1 MRFTSIYFLNYTTQ
15 FKVHISFAITI
26 AVEGFYPKN
35 SAGYTITHFTSF
47 GQALPL
53 ITLVISMVAS
63 SFGMTKFFL
72 QGPIPILPKE
82 SPVNGLI
89 SLPFICTL
97 IINSMFAV
105 RMICIENSLFS
116 SYRHQRYYDKDS
128 RDPTQITIDPIL
140 PPEYRVLAYLA
151 PCFISFAINAT
162 RLFKTGNN
170 LRSIIMKYPQILL
183 SPCFTP
189 FAFEGC
195 KENSFKIWR
204 VGTIC
209 NAFFIGCLPQ
219 VVALIM
225 EFHRGIVNWDFL
237 GLTLSPEFIYEN
249 NDALFK
255 SRYGNSIFAITTG
268 GVFFFLIMLTFFTD
282 KIFKKGGIY
291 CKCFSILC
299 FPCPNNCLDLD
310 SEMPHSQPVQTN
322 PIIPNND
329 DESDMEQI
337 DPNEEAKEDKK
348 PYIQIYIYP
357 KRKKKSLRGNS
368 LLEQGIE
375 LNEVNMKYSV
385 DYHLFYKRF
394 VDRL

>member
-1 MRFTSIYFLNYTTQ
+1 M
-15 FKVHISFAITI
+15 HISFAITI
-26 AVEGFYPKN
+26 AVEGFYPQN
-35 SAGYTITHFTSF
+35 SAGYTITQFTSF
-47 GQALPL
+47 KQALPL

-72 QGPIPILPKE
+72 QGPIPILPKD

-97 IINSMFAV
+97 LINSMFAV
-105 RMICIENSLFS
+105 RVICIENSFFS
-116 SYRHQRYYDKDS
+116 SYRYQRYYTESGLD
-128 RDPTQITIDPIL
+128 QATIDPII
-140 PPEYRVLAYLA
+140 PPEYRLVVYLV
-151 PCFISFAINAT
+151 PSLISFIINAT
-162 RLFKTGNN
+162 RLFKTVTN
-170 LRSIIMKYPQILL
+170 LRPIIMKYPQIFLA
-183 SPCFTP
+183 PCFTP

-204 VGTIC
+204 GGTIC

-237 GLTLSPEFIYEN
+237 GLTLEPEAIFEN

-255 SRYGNSIFAITTG
+255 SRYGNSLFAITTG

-310 SEMPHSQPVQTN
+310 SEMSHSQPVQTN

-329 DESDMEQI
+329 GESDMEQI

-357 KRKKKSLRGNS
+357 KRKKNSSKEKSS
-368 LLEQGIE
+368 SEQGME
-375 LNEVNMKYSV
+375 LNEVNMKYFV
-385 DYHLFYKRF
+385 DYLRF
-394 VDRL
+394 